1 MEEDADIW
9 SDYVRLQHRR
19 RLSSVFFY
27 SWEAKNMNSKTKR
40 LTTLA
45 MLAAISYVVMAVGRI
60 PMVMFLKYDPKDII
74 ITIGGFIYGPLSA
87 FAISTVVSLVEMVT
101 VSDTGFYGLL
111 MNIVSTCAFACTASV
126 IYKKK
131 HTLSGAIVGLSVGT
145 VLMTAVMLLWNYYI
159 TPLYLQMPT
168 EAVVGM
174 LIPVFLP
181 FNLIK
186 GALNAAGTMLIYKPV
201 TQALRKAS
209 LIPASP
215 QADGTKR
222 KRISIGT
229 ALCSV
234 FVIISLAMLCFII
247 W

>member
-1 MEEDADIW
+1 
-9 SDYVRLQHRR
+9 
-19 RLSSVFFY
+19 
-27 SWEAKNMNSKTKR
+27 MNTKTKR

-45 MLAAISYVVMAVGRI
+45 MLGAIAYVVMVVGRI

-74 ITIGGFIYGPLSA
+74 ITIGGFIYGPMTAFVISA
-87 FAISTVVSLVEMVT
+87 VVSLVEMVT
-101 VSDTGFYGLL
+101 VSDTGFYGLF
-111 MNIVSTCAFACTASV
+111 MNIVSTCAFACTASL

-131 HTLSGAIVGLSVGT
+131 HTLFGAVLGLSVAC
-145 VLMTAVMLLWNYYI
+145 LFMTALMLLWNYYI

-168 EAVVGM
+168 EAVAAM

-201 TQALRKAS
+201 TQTLRKAN
-209 LIPASP
+209 LIPASE
-215 QADGTKR
+215 QADAAKR
-222 KRISIGT
+222 RGISIGT
-229 ALCSV
+229 AICS
-234 FVIISLAMLCFII
+234 FFIILSLVLLCFII

>member
-1 MEEDADIW
+1 
-9 SDYVRLQHRR
+9 
-19 RLSSVFFY
+19 
-27 SWEAKNMNSKTKR
+27 MNTKTKR

-45 MLAAISYVVMAVGRI
+45 MLAAISYIVMVVGRI

-74 ITIGGFIYGPLSA
+74 ITVGGFIYGPLSA
-87 FAISTVVSLVEMVT
+87 GLISAVVSLVEMVT

-111 MNIVSTCAFACTASV
+111 MNIVSTCAFACVASAV
-126 IYKKK
+126 YKKK
-131 HTLSGAIVGLSVGT
+131 HTLSGAVIGLSLGT
-145 VLMTAVMLLWNYYI
+145 LFMTAVMLLWNYYI

-201 TQALRKAS
+201 TRALRKAT
-209 LIPASP
+209 LIPVSP
-215 QADGTKR
+215 AVDVAKR
-222 KRISIGT
+222 KRISVGT
-229 ALCSV
+229 ALCSL
-234 FVIISLAMLCFII
+234 FIIISLVMLCFII